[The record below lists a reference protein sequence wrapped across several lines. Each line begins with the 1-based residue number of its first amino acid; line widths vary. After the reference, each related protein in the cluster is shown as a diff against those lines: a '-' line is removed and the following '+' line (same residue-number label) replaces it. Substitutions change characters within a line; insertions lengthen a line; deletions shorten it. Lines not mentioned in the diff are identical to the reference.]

1 MSKWQKKG
9 LKGLG
14 KFGGD
19 IAGDLAG
26 GVVGDQLARVGLNE
40 EVAGY
45 ISDEVGDFAEDMTED
60 AIRGKGKFK
69 RGGHSS
75 SPPPPY
81 SDSRGM
87 GGYPQGPH
95 GSTPPPYAA
104 PTAPAPPYRE
114 PQASGTNRSP
124 SGGVSDDKG
133 AKKERSMAI
142 FSIVGF
148 AIILLGAF
156 VLDLKMFIDGPDA
169 LKAVTFIGNF
179 FKDIGILGS
188 AVFLML
194 GAISARDSWIK
205 CAMVLASVL
214 LIIAI

>member
-40 EVAGY
+40 EVTGY

-81 SDSRGM
+81 SDSRGY
-87 GGYPQGPH
+87 GRISANPPWVYP
-95 GSTPPPYAA
+95 TPVRG
-104 PTAPAPPYRE
+104 TRSIL
-114 PQASGTNRSP
+114 SGTTGKRRTR
-124 SGGVSDDKG
+124 VSIRGDK
-133 AKKERSMAI
+133 RQ
-142 FSIVGF
+142 
-148 AIILLGAF
+148 
-156 VLDLKMFIDGPDA
+156 
-169 LKAVTFIGNF
+169 
-179 FKDIGILGS
+179 
-188 AVFLML
+188 
-194 GAISARDSWIK
+194 
-205 CAMVLASVL
+205 
-214 LIIAI
+214 

>member
-19 IAGDLAG
+19 LAEDMAG
-26 GVVGDQLARVGLNE
+26 GVVGDQLERVGVNE
-40 EVAGY
+40 EIAGY

-81 SDSRGM
+81 AGSKGKEYSQPSYGS
-87 GGYPQGPH
+87 PQ
-95 GSTPPPYAA
+95 PPYSG
-104 PTAPAPPYRE
+104 PSPPYQQ
-114 PQASGTNRSP
+114 PQADSAPRKSSSTGK
-124 SGGVSDDKG
+124 VDAKA
-133 AKKERSMAI
+133 AKKERSMVI
-142 FSIVGF
+142 FVIVGF
-148 AIILLGAF
+148 AVILFGAILL
-156 VLDLKMFIDGPDA
+156 DLNMFIDDPDA
-169 LKAVTFIGNF
+169 FKAIGFVGNF

-194 GAISARDSWIK
+194 GAVSAKDSWLK
-205 CAMVLASVL
+205 CAMIFASVL
-214 LIIAI
+214 MIIAI